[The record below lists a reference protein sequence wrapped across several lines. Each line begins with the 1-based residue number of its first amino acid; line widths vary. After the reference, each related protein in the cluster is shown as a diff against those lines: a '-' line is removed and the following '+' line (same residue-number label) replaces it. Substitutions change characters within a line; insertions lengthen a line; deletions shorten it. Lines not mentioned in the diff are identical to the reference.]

1 MKTNNKCAA
10 VGLEKSKLVAA
21 LAILAVAFVVFAAIP
36 VAVDDSD
43 ATTSKTVNVASYDG
57 LKEAIEAT
65 GESAADKIILTA
77 DIDMTKKV
85 TIDIGRNVTLDLAG
99 KTITKTQQKIDSE
112 TDFTSENR
120 MKVFNV
126 KPGFT
131 LTISD
136 SVGNGKI
143 IGKSTAGS
151 TYDASGDQ
159 VISVGD
165 GSSVATL
172 NLNKITIESDF
183 YGIGVWANGKVVAN
197 GTSIK
202 TVNASTLGLNGS
214 AVGGSEGADVE
225 INGGTYSSDNAP
237 AFFWSN
243 TKALKITDAT
253 ICGAAAL
260 DIRNGSAEMT
270 DVKIKMDKQAD
281 GTVGTSGPASF
292 NVGIGVYASSVSS
305 YGNPSVTLQNVT
317 FEAAKGISVDAEIY
331 YGTLV
336 FPQTIDT
343 SKKTAIF
350 DEMIGALGKVTAPTH
365 YANLT
370 IKDENGAEQTKITSA
385 TNNASS
391 IILSIDG
398 KKICN
403 NAVLDKVAFVGDASM
418 VKTGQTLTI
427 NNAASFKG
435 ALSYD
440 GTSAKI
446 NLKGGNNGLTITAGS
461 LGFAGDYTA
470 IDSTTADGKTVIT
483 ITSGTAFIDDDMTIP
498 ANTIVKVDEKATLTV
513 SNNVELTIGGE
524 LNVDGK
530 LVVKED
536 SSDANNSGKVTNS
549 GKLNIG
555 EKGSAVVGGTID
567 GNGPISNAGTITITN
582 KDADVKA
589 PVSGSGNVDTSGAQS
604 EGGISGEW
612 KTTTTYTKFQT
623 VTLLGN
629 TTLTAGTVITIEGT
643 LVIPEGT
650 TLVIEDGAQLIVSG
664 GFGKIQN
671 AGTIEVQSNG
681 AADLTA
687 LAVKAG
693 LVNNGALIENS
704 GSIVLNY
711 TIDDST
717 SDFVFDT
724 ESVAFDMNGK
734 LDNTGDINV
743 GEQSYFKV
751 GTGADFVNKG
761 TVVSKGMISGTIKN
775 ESTVTVDGTV
785 GGNLTVNNTADGAT
799 VDVVSAIALAS
810 GNVIVNNDIELSK
823 PSDVKEYTEG
833 SETTLALDK
842 QFAVKGLTIS
852 STLVKDTKNSTTT
865 KTIYDKYNVLA
876 GTLTINQVNDYESSS
891 TPTSEPVTLT
901 ADGNSVVKDN
911 LDIPAGVTLSIT
923 GVTTTPAY
931 GAFVVEG
938 NVVEVKGEVS
948 YTYKTATGTESSK
961 TGSIGSITIDS
972 NAVLTVSGSIASA
985 NALTPTTKINATYY
999 KVDATTN
1006 PVVAEKHVYTT
1017 FAPAVASGAKKITA
1031 YGENKVS
1038 EDVSVPAGVTIT
1050 VEGKLTVDKDATVIV
1065 ADGAKMISGVSG
1077 SVEVKGTL
1085 TFDAFKTGDKL
1096 GNTVVSEVVIQGE
1109 KDRTYTNLA
1118 NAIAKAQP
1126 GSTITLSG
1134 PADITS
1140 DLTIPEGIKIDT
1152 KEFKVTVGK
1161 NATLTVDG
1169 ELFLNGAASTLT
1181 LEDPTSEFDKDGAVV
1196 VNGVISSTEGFNS
1209 KVFLGTDGYV
1219 IPGAYYSMT
1228 EKTNTTYYVTPVAAA
1243 AKLISTVDDQK
1254 VTIDGKEVATGDVA
1268 FTGVDGTATVIVNTE
1283 LTAASITL
1291 DNAKLVLNAGKK
1303 ISATITNGVGTVV
1316 LKGTVGTSDMNIVS
1330 SGADDSKKIT
1340 IDGVF
1345 VVSTATGSTDKM
1357 TVDGT
1362 VNFAIFSVNKM
1373 TVDGTAVV
1381 AESKTL
1387 SVATLIVN
1395 GTVTV
1400 SKDATLTSTVL
1411 AEVKGTVAIAQKSAD
1426 EPKEGKFI
1434 AKDLYI
1440 GTTKNAVA
1448 ATASVTGKV
1457 SVDNILVAAAGV
1469 TVPEAFTAEDSTYIN
1484 TEFYVG
1490 NGLYITVYAKN
1501 PNTTP
1506 ITNFGASK
1514 DNAKFEGWSTVDGD
1528 ATKKVADSVYI
1539 GAKDKVYALFN
1550 EKIYMVT
1557 VVFGA
1562 GIENVAIDGNLVSAD
1577 YTGAYVVKDLK
1588 AGTHTVTYSLSN
1600 GYSGTA
1606 TLTVNG
1612 EKQSGMTFTASGTN
1626 YNYPA
1631 DAPTDAKKY
1640 VNYTLQLSGVTASGY
1655 TPAPTPAP
1663 STGDDDGLSITDYL
1677 LIVLVI
1683 LIVIMAI
1690 IVAMRLMRS

>member
-1 MKTNNKCAA
+1 
-10 VGLEKSKLVAA
+10 
-21 LAILAVAFVVFAAIP
+21 
-36 VAVDDSD
+36 
-43 ATTSKTVNVASYDG
+43 
-57 LKEAIEAT
+57 
-65 GESAADKIILTA
+65 
-77 DIDMTKKV
+77 
-85 TIDIGRNVTLDLAG
+85 
-99 KTITKTQQKIDSE
+99 
-112 TDFTSENR
+112 
-120 MKVFNV
+120 
-126 KPGFT
+126 
-131 LTISD
+131 
-136 SVGNGKI
+136 
-143 IGKSTAGS
+143 
-151 TYDASGDQ
+151 
-159 VISVGD
+159 
-165 GSSVATL
+165 
-172 NLNKITIESDF
+172 
-183 YGIGVWANGKVVAN
+183 
-197 GTSIK
+197 
-202 TVNASTLGLNGS
+202 
-214 AVGGSEGADVE
+214 
-225 INGGTYSSDNAP
+225 
-237 AFFWSN
+237 
-243 TKALKITDAT
+243 
-253 ICGAAAL
+253 
-260 DIRNGSAEMT
+260 
-270 DVKIKMDKQAD
+270 
-281 GTVGTSGPASF
+281 
-292 NVGIGVYASSVSS
+292 
-305 YGNPSVTLQNVT
+305 
-317 FEAAKGISVDAEIY
+317 
-331 YGTLV
+331 
-336 FPQTIDT
+336 
-343 SKKTAIF
+343 
-350 DEMIGALGKVTAPTH
+350 
-365 YANLT
+365 
-370 IKDENGAEQTKITSA
+370 
-385 TNNASS
+385 
-391 IILSIDG
+391 
-398 KKICN
+398 
-403 NAVLDKVAFVGDASM
+403 
-418 VKTGQTLTI
+418 
-427 NNAASFKG
+427 
-435 ALSYD
+435 
-440 GTSAKI
+440 
-446 NLKGGNNGLTITAGS
+446 
-461 LGFAGDYTA
+461 
-470 IDSTTADGKTVIT
+470 
-483 ITSGTAFIDDDMTIP
+483 
-498 ANTIVKVDEKATLTV
+498 
-513 SNNVELTIGGE
+513 
-524 LNVDGK
+524 
-530 LVVKED
+530 
-536 SSDANNSGKVTNS
+536 
-549 GKLNIG
+549 
-555 EKGSAVVGGTID
+555 
-567 GNGPISNAGTITITN
+567 
-582 KDADVKA
+582 
-589 PVSGSGNVDTSGAQS
+589 
-604 EGGISGEW
+604 
-612 KTTTTYTKFQT
+612 
-623 VTLLGN
+623 
-629 TTLTAGTVITIEGT
+629 
-643 LVIPEGT
+643 
-650 TLVIEDGAQLIVSG
+650 
-664 GFGKIQN
+664 
-671 AGTIEVQSNG
+671 
-681 AADLTA
+681 
-687 LAVKAG
+687 
-693 LVNNGALIENS
+693 
-704 GSIVLNY
+704 
-711 TIDDST
+711 
-717 SDFVFDT
+717 
-724 ESVAFDMNGK
+724 MNGK

-743 GEQSYFKV
+743 EEQSYFKV
-751 GTGADFVNKG
+751 GTGVDFVNKG

-785 GGNLTVNNTADGAT
+785 SGNLTVNNIADGAT
-799 VDVVSAIALAS
+799 VDVVSAIALVS

-823 PSDVKEYTEG
+823 PSDVKEYTED
-833 SETTLALDK
+833 STTTLALDK
-842 QFAVKGLTIS
+842 QFAVKGLTVS

-865 KTIYDKYNVLA
+865 KTIYDRYNVLA
-876 GTLTINQVNDYESSS
+876 GTLTINQVNDYESAPG
-891 TPTSEPVTLT
+891 TIDALVTLT

-923 GVTTTPAY
+923 DVTTTPAY
-931 GAFVVEG
+931 GTFVVEG

-948 YTYKTATGTESSK
+948 YTYKTVTGTESSK
-961 TGSIGSITIDS
+961 TGSIGSITINS
-972 NAVLTVSGSIASA
+972 NAVLTVSGFITSA

-1065 ADGAKMISGVSG
+1065 ADGAKMISGASG

-1096 GNTVVSEVVIQGE
+1096 GNTIVSEVVIQGE

-1228 EKTNTTYYVTPVAAA
+1228 EKTNTTYYVTPVADA

-1254 VTIDGKEVATGDVA
+1254 ITIDGKEVATGDVT
-1268 FTGVDGTATVIVNTE
+1268 FTSVDGTATVIVNTE

-1303 ISATITNGVGTVV
+1303 ISATVTNGVGTVV
-1316 LKGTVGTSDMNIVS
+1316 LKGTVGTSDMIIVS

-1357 TVDGT
+1357 TVDGS
-1362 VNFAIFSVNKM
+1362 VNFANFNVDKM

-1381 AESKTL
+1381 AEGKTL

-1400 SKDATLTSTVL
+1400 SKDATLTSIVL
-1411 AEVKGTVAIAQKSAD
+1411 AEVKGTVAVAQKSAD

-1440 GTTKNAVA
+1440 GTTKNATENTA
-1448 ATASVTGKV
+1448 AASVTGKV

-1506 ITNFGASK
+1506 ITKFGASK

-1612 EKQSGMTFTASGTN
+1612 EKQSGMTFTASGTD

-1631 DAPTDAKKY
+1631 GAPAGVKKY

-1655 TPAPTPAP
+1655 APAPTPAP

>member
-10 VGLEKSKLVAA
+10 VRLEKSKLVAA
-21 LAILAVAFVVFAAIP
+21 LAILAVAFVVIAAVP
-36 VAVDDSD
+36 AVDAVDG
-43 ATTSKTVNVASYDG
+43 ATTSKTVDVASYDK

-65 GESAADKIILTA
+65 SESAADKIILTA
-77 DIDMTKKV
+77 DIDMTKKA
-85 TIDIGRNVTLDLAG
+85 TIDIGRDVTLDLAG
-99 KTITKTQQKIDSE
+99 KTITKTQQKIDSK

-126 KPGFT
+126 EPNFT
-131 LTISD
+131 MTISD

-143 IGKSTAGS
+143 VGKSTAGS
-151 TYDASGDQ
+151 TWDNASGDQ
-159 VISVGD
+159 VISVGG

-183 YGIGVWANGKVVAN
+183 YGIGVWEKGKVVAN

-214 AVGGSEGADVE
+214 AVGGSNDADVE

-243 TKALKITDAT
+243 TKALKITGAT

-260 DIRNGSAEMT
+260 DIRSGSAELT
-270 DVKIKMDKQAD
+270 NVTIKMDKQAD
-281 GTVGTSGPASF
+281 GTIGTSGPASF

-317 FEAAKGISVDAEIY
+317 FEAAKEISVDAEIY

-343 SKKTAIF
+343 TKKTATF
-350 DEMIGALGKVTAPTH
+350 DDMVGALGKVTSPTH

-370 IKDENGAEQTKITSA
+370 IKDKNGVDQTIISSTA
-385 TNNASS
+385 NNASS
-391 IILSIDG
+391 IMLSIDG

-403 NAVLDKVAFVGDASM
+403 DAVLDKVAFVGDASM

-427 NNAASFKG
+427 KNAASFKG

-440 GTSAKI
+440 GTSAEI
-446 NLKGGNNGLTITAGS
+446 NLKGGSTGLTITAGF
-461 LGFAGDYTA
+461 LGFKGDYTVNE
-470 IDSTTADGKTVIT
+470 TTESGKTVIT
-483 ITSGTAFIDDDMTIP
+483 ITSGTAFIDEDMIIP
-498 ANTIVKVDEKATLTV
+498 ADTIVKVDEKASLTV
-513 SNNVELTIGGE
+513 SNEVKLTITGE
-524 LNVDGK
+524 LDVNGK

-536 SSDANNSGKVTNS
+536 SSNADKSGKVDNT

-555 EKGSAVVGGTID
+555 EKGSAVVGGTIE
-567 GNGPISNAGTITITN
+567 GTGLISNAGTITITN
-582 KDADVKA
+582 KDADVTA

-681 AADLTA
+681 TSTVAG
-687 LAVKAG
+687 G
-693 LVNNGALIENS
+693 LVNGGALIENS

-711 TIDDST
+711 NVDDST
-717 SDFVFDT
+717 TDFKFT
-724 ESVAFDMNGK
+724 ETTKASFILSGK

-751 GTGADFVNKG
+751 ETGADFVNKG

-775 ESTVTVDGTV
+775 ESTVTVDGIV
-785 GGNLTVNNTADGAT
+785 SGNLTVNNIADGAT
-799 VDVVSAIALAS
+799 VEVVSAIALETGS
-810 GNVIVNNDIELSK
+810 VIVNNDIELSK
-823 PSDVKEYTEG
+823 PSDVKEYTED

-842 QFAVKGLTIS
+842 QFAVKGLTVS

-865 KTIYDKYNVLA
+865 KTIYDRYNVLA
-876 GTLTINQVNDYESSS
+876 GTLTINQVNDYESASA
-891 TPTSEPVTLT
+891 TITVTLT
-901 ADGNSVVKDN
+901 AEGNSVVKDN

-923 GVTTTPAY
+923 GVTTPSAY
-931 GAFVVEG
+931 GTFVVEG
-938 NVVEVKGEVS
+938 TVVEVKGEVS
-948 YTYKTATGTESSK
+948 YTYKNGTATESGK
-961 TGSIGSITIDS
+961 TTSIGSITIDS
-972 NAVLTVSGSIASA
+972 NAVLKVSGSITSA

-1017 FAPAVASGAKKITA
+1017 FAPAVASGAKKITV

-1038 EDVSVPAGVTIT
+1038 ENVSVPAGVTIT
-1050 VEGKLTVDKDATVIV
+1050 VEGKLTVDKDATIIV
-1065 ADGAKMISGVSG
+1065 ADGAKMINGTFG
-1077 SVEVKGTL
+1077 SVKVEGTL

-1096 GNTVVSEVVIQGE
+1096 GNTVISEVVIQGE

-1118 NAIAKAQP
+1118 NAIAKAQS

-1152 KEFKVTVGK
+1152 KEYKVTVGK

-1228 EKTNTTYYVTPVAAA
+1228 EKTNTTYYVTPVADA

-1254 VTIDGKEVATGDVA
+1254 VTIDGKEVTAGDVA

-1303 ISATITNGVGTVV
+1303 ISATVTNGVGTVV

-1357 TVDGT
+1357 TVDGI
-1362 VNFAIFSVNKM
+1362 VNFAIFSVDKM

-1381 AESKTL
+1381 AEGKTL

-1411 AEVKGTVAIAQKSAD
+1411 AEVKGTVAVAQKSAD

-1440 GTTKNAVA
+1440 GTTKNATKNAVA

-1457 SVDNILVAAAGV
+1457 SVSNILVAAAGV
-1469 TVPEAFTAEDSTYIN
+1469 TVPEAFTAEDSTYIS

-1539 GAKDKVYALFN
+1539 GAKDKVYALFD

-1600 GYSGTA
+1600 NYSGTA

-1612 EKQSGMTFTASGTN
+1612 EKQSGMTFTASGTE
-1626 YNYPA
+1626 YNYA
-1631 DAPTDAKKY
+1631 VGDKQY

-1655 TPAPTPAP
+1655 TPAPTPTP
-1663 STGDDDGLSITDYL
+1663 STEKDDGLSITDYL

>member
-1 MKTNNKCAA
+1 MTIANGGA
-10 VGLEKSKLVAA
+10 
-21 LAILAVAFVVFAAIP
+21 
-36 VAVDDSD
+36 
-43 ATTSKTVNVASYDG
+43 YDG
-57 LKEAIEAT
+57 TISFNGSSAVISGLKAGA
-65 GESAADKIILTA
+65 
-77 DIDMTKKV
+77 KV
-85 TIDIGRNVTLDLAG
+85 TISAASIHINGV
-99 KTITKTQQKIDSE
+99 
-112 TDFTSENR
+112 
-120 MKVFNV
+120 
-126 KPGFT
+126 
-131 LTISD
+131 LTP
-136 SVGNGKI
+136 
-143 IGKSTAGS
+143 A
-151 TYDASGDQ
+151 DASGNI
-159 VISVGD
+159 VVSGE
-165 GSSVATL
+165 AT
-172 NLNKITIESDF
+172 
-183 YGIGVWANGKVVAN
+183 
-197 GTSIK
+197 
-202 TVNASTLGLNGS
+202 
-214 AVGGSEGADVE
+214 
-225 INGGTYSSDNAP
+225 
-237 AFFWSN
+237 
-243 TKALKITDAT
+243 
-253 ICGAAAL
+253 
-260 DIRNGSAEMT
+260 
-270 DVKIKMDKQAD
+270 
-281 GTVGTSGPASF
+281 
-292 NVGIGVYASSVSS
+292 VS
-305 YGNPSVTLQNVT
+305 
-317 FEAAKGISVDAEIY
+317 
-331 YGTLV
+331 GTL
-336 FPQTIDT
+336 
-343 SKKTAIF
+343 
-350 DEMIGALGKVTAPTH
+350 
-365 YANLT
+365 
-370 IKDENGAEQTKITSA
+370 
-385 TNNASS
+385 
-391 IILSIDG
+391 
-398 KKICN
+398 
-403 NAVLDKVAFVGDASM
+403 DKGV
-418 VKTGQTLTI
+418 TLTI
-427 NNAASFKG
+427 NTG
-435 ALSYD
+435 AKVTVND
-440 GTSAKI
+440 
-446 NLKGGNNGLTITAGS
+446 NLTI
-461 LGFAGDYTA
+461 
-470 IDSTTADGKTVIT
+470 
-483 ITSGTAFIDDDMTIP
+483 
-498 ANTIVKVDEKATLTV
+498 N
-513 SNNVELTIGGE
+513 
-524 LNVDGK
+524 GK

-536 SSDANNSGKVTNS
+536 SSNAANSGTVIIDN
-549 GKLNIG
+549 GKKLIIG
-555 EKGSAVVGGTID
+555 KDGSAVVGGTITPQT
-567 GNGPISNAGTITITN
+567 NGTGAIENAGTITITN
-582 KDADVKA
+582 KDADVTA
-589 PVSGSGNVDTSGAQS
+589 NVSGTGNVDTSGAQS

-681 AADLTA
+681 TSTVAG
-687 LAVKAG
+687 G
-693 LVNNGALIENS
+693 LVNDGALIENS

-711 TIDDST
+711 NVDDST
-717 SDFVFDT
+717 TDFKFT
-724 ESVAFDMNGK
+724 ETTKASFILSGK

-743 GEQSYFKV
+743 GEQSYFNV

-775 ESTVTVDGTV
+775 ESTVTVEGTISV
-785 GGNLTVNNTADGAT
+785 SLTVNNIADGAT
-799 VDVVSAIALAS
+799 VDVVSAIALETGS
-810 GNVIVNNDIELSK
+810 VIVNNDIELSK
-823 PSDVKEYTEG
+823 PSDVKEYTED

-842 QFAVKGLTIS
+842 QFAVKGLTVS
-852 STLVKDTKNSTTT
+852 STLIKDTKNSTTT
-865 KTIYDKYNVLA
+865 KTIYDRYNVLA
-876 GTLTINQVNDYESSS
+876 GTLTINQVNDYESAPG
-891 TPTSEPVTLT
+891 TIDALVTLT

-923 GVTTTPAY
+923 GVTTPSAY
-931 GAFVVEG
+931 GTFVVEG
-938 NVVEVKGEVS
+938 TVVEVKGEVS
-948 YTYKTATGTESSK
+948 YTYKNGTATDSNK
-961 TGSIGSITIDS
+961 TSSIGSITIDS
-972 NAVLTVSGSIASA
+972 NAVLKVSGSITSA

-999 KVDATTN
+999 KVDAMTN

-1017 FAPAVASGAKKITA
+1017 FAPAVASGAKKITV

-1038 EDVSVPAGVTIT
+1038 ENVSVPAGVTIT
-1050 VEGKLTVDKDATVIV
+1050 VEGKLTIDKDATIIV
-1065 ADGAKMISGVSG
+1065 ADGAKMIDGTSG
-1077 SVEVKGTL
+1077 SVKVEGTL

-1096 GNTVVSEVVIQGE
+1096 GNTVISEVVIQGE

-1118 NAIAKAQP
+1118 NAIAKAQS

-1152 KEFKVTVGK
+1152 KEYKVTVGK

-1169 ELFLNGAASTLT
+1169 ELFLNGASSTLT
-1181 LEDPTSEFDKDGAVV
+1181 LEDPASEFDKDGAVV

-1228 EKTNTTYYVTPVAAA
+1228 EKTNTTYYVTPVADA

-1268 FTGVDGTATVIVNTE
+1268 FTGVDGTATVIVNTK

-1303 ISATITNGVGTVV
+1303 ISATVTNGVGTVV

-1345 VVSTATGSTDKM
+1345 VVSTATGSTVKM

-1362 VNFAIFSVNKM
+1362 VNFANFNVDKM

-1381 AESKTL
+1381 AEGKTL
-1387 SVATLIVN
+1387 NVATLIVN

-1411 AEVKGTVAIAQKSAD
+1411 AEVKGTIAVAQKSAD

-1440 GTTKNAVA
+1440 GTTKDATKNAVA

-1484 TEFYVG
+1484 TAFYVG

-1506 ITNFGASK
+1506 ITDFGASK
-1514 DNAKFEGWSTVDGD
+1514 DNAKFKGWSTVDGD
-1528 ATKKVADSVYI
+1528 STKKVSDSVYI
-1539 GAKDKVYALFN
+1539 GAKDKVYALFD

-1577 YTGAYVVKDLK
+1577 TTGAYVVKDLK

-1600 GYSGTA
+1600 NYSGTA

-1612 EKQSGMTFTASGTN
+1612 EKQSGMTFIASGTD

-1655 TPAPTPAP
+1655 APAPTPAP

>member
-1 MKTNNKCAA
+1 
-10 VGLEKSKLVAA
+10 
-21 LAILAVAFVVFAAIP
+21 
-36 VAVDDSD
+36 
-43 ATTSKTVNVASYDG
+43 
-57 LKEAIEAT
+57 
-65 GESAADKIILTA
+65 
-77 DIDMTKKV
+77 
-85 TIDIGRNVTLDLAG
+85 
-99 KTITKTQQKIDSE
+99 
-112 TDFTSENR
+112 
-120 MKVFNV
+120 
-126 KPGFT
+126 
-131 LTISD
+131 
-136 SVGNGKI
+136 
-143 IGKSTAGS
+143 
-151 TYDASGDQ
+151 
-159 VISVGD
+159 
-165 GSSVATL
+165 
-172 NLNKITIESDF
+172 
-183 YGIGVWANGKVVAN
+183 
-197 GTSIK
+197 
-202 TVNASTLGLNGS
+202 
-214 AVGGSEGADVE
+214 
-225 INGGTYSSDNAP
+225 
-237 AFFWSN
+237 
-243 TKALKITDAT
+243 
-253 ICGAAAL
+253 
-260 DIRNGSAEMT
+260 
-270 DVKIKMDKQAD
+270 
-281 GTVGTSGPASF
+281 
-292 NVGIGVYASSVSS
+292 
-305 YGNPSVTLQNVT
+305 
-317 FEAAKGISVDAEIY
+317 
-331 YGTLV
+331 
-336 FPQTIDT
+336 
-343 SKKTAIF
+343 
-350 DEMIGALGKVTAPTH
+350 
-365 YANLT
+365 
-370 IKDENGAEQTKITSA
+370 
-385 TNNASS
+385 
-391 IILSIDG
+391 
-398 KKICN
+398 
-403 NAVLDKVAFVGDASM
+403 
-418 VKTGQTLTI
+418 
-427 NNAASFKG
+427 
-435 ALSYD
+435 
-440 GTSAKI
+440 
-446 NLKGGNNGLTITAGS
+446 
-461 LGFAGDYTA
+461 
-470 IDSTTADGKTVIT
+470 
-483 ITSGTAFIDDDMTIP
+483 MTIL
-498 ANTIVKVDEKATLTV
+498 ANTIIKVDEKATLTV
-513 SNNVELTIGGE
+513 SNNVKLTIGGE

-530 LVVKED
+530 LVIKED
-536 SSDANNSGKVTNS
+536 SSNANNSGKVTNN
-549 GKLNIG
+549 GELNIG

-567 GNGPISNAGTITITN
+567 GTGPISNAGTITITN
-582 KDADVKA
+582 KDADVKT

-629 TTLTAGTVITIEGT
+629 TTLTAGTAITIEGT

-681 AADLTA
+681 AANLPAGT
-687 LAVKAG
+687 VKAG

-717 SDFVFDT
+717 NDFGFDVNN
-724 ESVAFDMNGK
+724 VAFDMNGK

-743 GEQSYFKV
+743 EEQSYFKV
-751 GTGADFVNKG
+751 GTGVDFVNKG

-785 GGNLTVNNTADGAT
+785 SGNLTVNNIADGAT
-799 VDVVSAIALAS
+799 VDVVSAIALVS

-823 PSDVKEYTEG
+823 PSDVKEYTED
-833 SETTLALDK
+833 STTTLALDK
-842 QFAVKGLTIS
+842 QFAVKGLTVS

-865 KTIYDKYNVLA
+865 KTIYDRYNVLA
-876 GTLTINQVNDYESSS
+876 GTLTINQVNDYESAPG
-891 TPTSEPVTLT
+891 TIDALVTLT

-923 GVTTTPAY
+923 DVTTTPAY
-931 GAFVVEG
+931 GTFVVEG

-948 YTYKTATGTESSK
+948 YTYKTVTGTESSK
-961 TGSIGSITIDS
+961 TGSIGSITINS
-972 NAVLTVSGSIASA
+972 NAVLTVSGFITSA

-1065 ADGAKMISGVSG
+1065 ADGAKMISGASG

-1096 GNTVVSEVVIQGE
+1096 GNTIVSEVVIQGE

-1228 EKTNTTYYVTPVAAA
+1228 EKTNTTYYVTPVADA

-1254 VTIDGKEVATGDVA
+1254 ITIDGKEVATGDVT
-1268 FTGVDGTATVIVNTE
+1268 FTSVDGTATVIVNTE

-1303 ISATITNGVGTVV
+1303 ISATVTNGVGTVV
-1316 LKGTVGTSDMNIVS
+1316 LKGTVGTSDMIIVS

-1357 TVDGT
+1357 TVDGS
-1362 VNFAIFSVNKM
+1362 VNFANFNVDKM

-1381 AESKTL
+1381 AEGKTL

-1400 SKDATLTSTVL
+1400 SKDATLTSIVL
-1411 AEVKGTVAIAQKSAD
+1411 AEVKGTVAVAQKSAD

-1440 GTTKNAVA
+1440 GTTKNATENTA
-1448 ATASVTGKV
+1448 AAASVTGKV

-1506 ITNFGASK
+1506 ITKFGASK

-1612 EKQSGMTFTASGTN
+1612 EKQSGMTFTASGTD

-1631 DAPTDAKKY
+1631 GAPAGVKKY

-1655 TPAPTPAP
+1655 APAPTPAP

>member
-10 VGLEKSKLVAA
+10 VRLEKSKLVAA
-21 LAILAVAFVVFAAIP
+21 LAILAVAFVVIAAVP
-36 VAVDDSD
+36 AVDAADE
-43 ATTSKTVNVASYDG
+43 ATTSKTVNVASYDE
-57 LKEAIEAT
+57 LKAAIEAT
-65 GESAADKIILTA
+65 SESAADKIILTA
-77 DIDMTKKV
+77 DIDMTEKV

-99 KTITKTQQKIDSE
+99 KTITKTQQKIDSK

-126 KPGFT
+126 EPGFT
-131 LTISD
+131 MTISD

-143 IGKSTAGS
+143 VGKSTAGS
-151 TYDASGDQ
+151 TYDDASGDQ
-159 VISVGD
+159 VISVGG

-172 NLNKITIESDF
+172 NLNKITVESDF
-183 YGIGVWANGKVVAN
+183 YGIGVWAKGKVVAN

-243 TKALKITDAT
+243 TKALKITGAT
-253 ICGAAAL
+253 ISGAAAL
-260 DIRNGSAEMT
+260 DIRNGSAELT
-270 DVKIKMDKQAD
+270 NVTIKMNKQAD

-336 FPQTIDT
+336 FPQTIDA
-343 SKKTAIF
+343 SKKTATF
-350 DEMIGALGKVTAPTH
+350 EEMIGALDKVTSPCH

-370 IKDENGAEQTKITSA
+370 IKDKNGAEQTKITSTA
-385 TNNASS
+385 NNASS

-403 NAVLDKVAFVGDASM
+403 DAVLDKVAFVGDASM

-435 ALSYD
+435 TLSYD

-446 NLKGGNNGLTITAGS
+446 NLKGGSTGLTITAGS
-461 LGFAGDYTA
+461 LGFTGDYTP
-470 IDSTTADGKTVIT
+470 IDSTTADGRTVIT
-483 ITSGTAFIDDDMTIP
+483 ITSGTAFIDANMTIP

-524 LNVDGK
+524 LDVDGK
-530 LVVKED
+530 LVIKED
-536 SSDANNSGKVTNS
+536 SSNADNSGKVTNT

-555 EKGSAVVGGTID
+555 EKGNAVVGGTIN
-567 GNGPISNAGTITITN
+567 GSGPISNAGTITITN
-582 KDADVKA
+582 KDADVTA

-681 AADLTA
+681 TS
-687 LAVKAG
+687 AVAGG

-711 TIDDST
+711 NVDDST
-717 SDFVFDT
+717 TDFKFT
-724 ESVAFDMNGK
+724 ETTKASFILSGK

-743 GEQSYFKV
+743 GEQSYFNV

-761 TVVSKGMISGTIKN
+761 TVVSRGMISGTIKN

-785 GGNLTVNNTADGAT
+785 SGNLTVNNIADGAT

-810 GNVIVNNDIELSK
+810 GNVIVNNDIKLSK
-823 PSDVKEYTEG
+823 PSDVKEYTED
-833 SETTLALDK
+833 STTILALDK
-842 QFAVKGLTIS
+842 QFAVKGLAIS

-865 KTIYDKYNVLA
+865 KTIYDRYNILA
-876 GTLTINQVNDYESSS
+876 GTLTINQVNDYANGATAPEKIV
-891 TPTSEPVTLT
+891 EIT
-901 ADGNSVVKDN
+901 ADGNTLVKES
-911 LDIPAGVTLSIT
+911 LDLPAGIVLKISGSTTAGVFDASGTIVAVSGEISYTKIT
-923 GVTTTPAY
+923 DDATGATETGKTAAKIGGVTID
-931 GAFVVEG
+931 GA
-938 NVVEVKGEVS
+938 
-948 YTYKTATGTESSK
+948 ATLK
-961 TGSIGSITIDS
+961 
-972 NAVLTVSGSIASA
+972 VSGSITSA

-1017 FAPAVASGAKKITA
+1017 FAPAVASGAKKITV

-1038 EDVSVPAGVTIT
+1038 EDVSVPAGITIT

-1065 ADGAKMISGVSG
+1065 ADGAKMINGASG
-1077 SVEVKGTL
+1077 SVKVEGTL

-1096 GNTVVSEVVIQGE
+1096 GNTVVSQVVIQGE

-1118 NAIAKAQP
+1118 NAIAKAQS

-1134 PADITS
+1134 NANITS

-1169 ELFLNGAASTLT
+1169 ELFLNGASSTLT

-1243 AKLISTVDDQK
+1243 AKLISNVDDQK
-1254 VTIDGKEVATGDVA
+1254 VTIDGKEVATGDVT

-1303 ISATITNGVGTVV
+1303 ISATVTNGVGTVV

-1362 VNFAIFSVNKM
+1362 VNFANFNVDKM
-1373 TVDGTAVV
+1373 TVDGTAVD
-1381 AESKTL
+1381 AEGKTL
-1387 SVATLIVN
+1387 NVATLIVN

-1411 AEVKGTVAIAQKSAD
+1411 AEVKGTIAVAQKSAD

-1440 GTTKNAVA
+1440 GTTKNATENTA
-1448 ATASVTGKV
+1448 AAASVTGKV

-1506 ITNFGASK
+1506 VTNFGASK

-1577 YTGAYVVKDLK
+1577 NTGAYVVKDLK

-1600 GYSGTA
+1600 NYSGTA

-1612 EKQSGMTFTASGTN
+1612 EKQSGMTFTASGTD
-1626 YNYPA
+1626 YNY
-1631 DAPTDAKKY
+1631 DVGDKQY

-1677 LIVLVI
+1677 LIVLVV
-1683 LIVIMAI
+1683 LIVIMAV

>member
-10 VGLEKSKLVAA
+10 VRLEKSKLVAA
-21 LAILAVAFVVFAAIP
+21 LAILAVAFVVIAAVP
-36 VAVDDSD
+36 AVADDSD
-43 ATTSKTVNVASYDG
+43 ATGVQVAEVSTSEALQKALENDSNIKLTANITITSTLNVTKTNTVDLNGFNITGDKVRVFQVTGKLTLDG
-57 LKEAIEAT
+57 NGTITSTQGITETSSVIRVGSNGTTGTPSIVVKKDVTIDAPYSHALGLFGKEA
-65 GESAADKIILTA
+65 KITA
-77 DIDMTKKV
+77 DIYGTIQSATGTAIINNGSKDFNSTEITINSDAVIRSTGTDDSVAIYHPGRGVLNISGGTIEGVGSAIAMKSGTLNITGGTITATGNAVMPPAGYSNGINASGAAIQIESNKSYYGNPDNTYLATYDSKNAVTLNITGGTLESKNAVAIYEYLSDEKNKDGSPTTTKTSVGSISINNATLKSAFTTDIQVSKECVTENAITIKGGTFSKAIDYAQGITVSVVDKSILAADVKFSITGQTMAVANGGAYDGTISFNDSSAVISGLKAGAVV
-85 TIDIGRNVTLDLAG
+85 TISAASIHINGV
-99 KTITKTQQKIDSE
+99 
-112 TDFTSENR
+112 
-120 MKVFNV
+120 
-126 KPGFT
+126 
-131 LTISD
+131 LTP
-136 SVGNGKI
+136 
-143 IGKSTAGS
+143 A
-151 TYDASGDQ
+151 DASGNI
-159 VISVGD
+159 VVSGE
-165 GSSVATL
+165 AT
-172 NLNKITIESDF
+172 
-183 YGIGVWANGKVVAN
+183 
-197 GTSIK
+197 
-202 TVNASTLGLNGS
+202 
-214 AVGGSEGADVE
+214 
-225 INGGTYSSDNAP
+225 
-237 AFFWSN
+237 
-243 TKALKITDAT
+243 
-253 ICGAAAL
+253 
-260 DIRNGSAEMT
+260 
-270 DVKIKMDKQAD
+270 
-281 GTVGTSGPASF
+281 
-292 NVGIGVYASSVSS
+292 VS
-305 YGNPSVTLQNVT
+305 
-317 FEAAKGISVDAEIY
+317 
-331 YGTLV
+331 GTL
-336 FPQTIDT
+336 
-343 SKKTAIF
+343 
-350 DEMIGALGKVTAPTH
+350 
-365 YANLT
+365 
-370 IKDENGAEQTKITSA
+370 
-385 TNNASS
+385 
-391 IILSIDG
+391 
-398 KKICN
+398 
-403 NAVLDKVAFVGDASM
+403 DKGV
-418 VKTGQTLTI
+418 TLTI
-427 NNAASFKG
+427 NTG
-435 ALSYD
+435 ANVTVND
-440 GTSAKI
+440 
-446 NLKGGNNGLTITAGS
+446 NLTI
-461 LGFAGDYTA
+461 
-470 IDSTTADGKTVIT
+470 
-483 ITSGTAFIDDDMTIP
+483 
-498 ANTIVKVDEKATLTV
+498 N
-513 SNNVELTIGGE
+513 
-524 LNVDGK
+524 GK

-536 SSDANNSGKVTNS
+536 SSNAANSGTVIIDN
-549 GKLNIG
+549 GKKLIIG
-555 EKGSAVVGGTID
+555 KDGSAVVGGTITPQT
-567 GNGPISNAGTITITN
+567 NGTGAIENAGTITITN
-582 KDADVKA
+582 KDADVTA
-589 PVSGSGNVDTSGAQS
+589 NVSGTGNVDTSGAQS

-671 AGTIEVQSNG
+671 AGTIEVQSNDTG
-681 AADLTA
+681 T
-687 LAVKAG
+687 VAG
-693 LVNNGALIENS
+693 LLVNNGALIENS

-717 SDFVFDT
+717 SDFEFYVAK
-724 ESVAFDMNGK
+724 VAFDMNGK
-734 LDNTGDINV
+734 LDNTGDIDV
-743 GEQSYFKV
+743 GEQSYLKV

-761 TVVSKGMISGTIKN
+761 TVVSKGMISGIIKN

-785 GGNLTVNNTADGAT
+785 SGNLTVNNIADGAT
-799 VDVVSAIALAS
+799 VEVVSAIALETGS
-810 GNVIVNNDIELSK
+810 VIVNNDIGLSK
-823 PSDVKEYTEG
+823 PSDVKEYTED

-842 QFAVKGLTIS
+842 QFAVKGLTVS

-865 KTIYDKYNVLA
+865 KTIYDRYNVLA
-876 GTLTINQVNDYESSS
+876 GTLTINQVNDYESASA
-891 TPTSEPVTLT
+891 TITVTLT
-901 ADGNSVVKDN
+901 AKGNSVVKDN

-923 GVTTTPAY
+923 GVTTPSAY
-931 GAFVVEG
+931 GTFVVEG
-938 NVVEVKGEVS
+938 TVVEVKGEVS
-948 YTYKTATGTESSK
+948 YTYKNGTATESGK
-961 TGSIGSITIDS
+961 TTSIGSITIDS
-972 NAVLTVSGSIASA
+972 NAVLKVSGSITSA
-985 NALTPTTKINATYY
+985 NALTPTNKINATYY

-1017 FAPAVASGAKKITA
+1017 FAPAVASGAKKITV

-1038 EDVSVPAGVTIT
+1038 ENVSVPAGVTITT
-1050 VEGKLTVDKDATVIV
+1050 VEGKLTVDKDATIIV
-1065 ADGAKMISGVSG
+1065 ADGAKMINGASG
-1077 SVEVKGTL
+1077 SVKVEGTL

-1096 GNTVVSEVVIQGE
+1096 GNTVISEVVIQGE

-1118 NAIAKAQP
+1118 NAIAKAQS

-1152 KEFKVTVGK
+1152 KEYKVTVGK

-1169 ELFLNGAASTLT
+1169 ELFLNGASSTLT
-1181 LEDPTSEFDKDGAVV
+1181 LEDPASEFDKDGAVV

-1228 EKTNTTYYVTPVAAA
+1228 EKTNTTYYVTPVADA

-1283 LTAASITL
+1283 LTASSITL

-1303 ISATITNGVGTVV
+1303 ISATVTNGVGTVV

-1362 VNFAIFSVNKM
+1362 VNFANFNVDKM

-1381 AESKTL
+1381 AEGKTL

-1411 AEVKGTVAIAQKSAD
+1411 AEVKGTIAVAQKSAD

-1440 GTTKNAVA
+1440 GTTKNATKNTA
-1448 ATASVTGKV
+1448 AAAASVTGKV

-1469 TVPEAFTAEDSTYIN
+1469 IVPETFTAEDSTYIN

-1506 ITNFGASK
+1506 ITDFGASK

-1539 GAKDKVYALFN
+1539 GTKDKVYALFN

-1577 YTGAYVVKDLK
+1577 TTGAYVVRDLK

-1600 GYSGTA
+1600 NYSGTA

-1631 DAPTDAKKY
+1631 DTPTDAKKY

-1655 TPAPTPAP
+1655 APAPTPAP